1 MRVTIRLDDQL
12 HAEAKRWA
20 AENGRT
26 LSAVIEDAVREML
39 ARRKIAAETERIR
52 LISWRGGG
60 LHSGVDLRKLL
71 DRVTPENVHGETDFG
86 PAAGREVW

>member
-39 ARRKIAAETERIR
+39 ARRKTEPKTKRIR
-52 LISWRGGG
+52 LISWRA
-60 LHSGVDLRKLL
+60 GVLQPGVNLDNSAELL
-71 DRVTPENVHGETDFG
+71 DIMERSGGD
-86 PAAGREVW
+86 A